1 MHHRFHE
8 SAGSVTLVA
17 LCFTTVLAIALGS
30 YLALYQRSYDLS
42 TRLLHADQ
50 ARQLAQT
57 GLEEALWALN
67 QNTWTGSGPAS
78 ATAWTTSGANRTVL
92 LTFGALGPGTTGQ
105 VALTVAN
112 YASTGPAWPAITSAA
127 SVTLGDGRVF
137 TK

>member
-17 LCFTTVLAIALGS
+17 LCFTTVLAIALSS

-42 TRLLHADQ
+42 TRLLHGDQ
-50 ARQLAQT
+50 AGQLAQT

-78 ATAWTTSGANRTVL
+78 DTAWTTSGPNRTVL
-92 LTFGALGPGTTGQ
+92 LAYDSLGPGATGQ
-105 VALTVAN
+105 IALTVTN
-112 YASTGPAWPAITSAA
+112 YASTGP
-127 SVTLGDGRVF
+127 
-137 TK
+137 